1 MNTTNILLGTT
12 SVLLVVAFALSF
24 GDFKK
29 SSKSD
34 DAISRRQEKTME
46 LERVRQERLA
56 LELELMRNRAALTPS
71 PLPSYPTPSPVT
83 PAPSA
88 AQPQVSASEAA
99 RIAELD
105 AELEA
110 IRQANE
116 TLENEKDEANQARLD
131 AEEKAQL
138 AEGELASN
146 YEEKLALKEQLQI
159 RTKKINLALS
169 MGTVTSANKEIALVI
184 FEPTENANFD
194 IGKVMS
200 IRRNGGIVG
209 EITVDRLDSAQGL
222 YIGTMRAHGFSADGY
237 PDVLPGDEV
246 IHRHVIDPAR

>member
-71 PLPSYPTPSPVT
+71 PLPAYPTPSPVT